1 MTRKRNVRKVSRK
14 ASRKVTKKS
23 VVRITGKTPPLLWL
37 RYHGRGMYEYSN
49 DRLVPMNKPATN
61 RRRAKDV
68 AKASDFKVSRGVS
81 ITFDEHG
88 RAITTDTVVRSIIQ
102 VNADLVK
109 HDRSMATLAGSGK
122 RVSMLSIHGKKGVG
136 NFIDRLIAM
145 NIADI
150 TWRDAEDGLRVTP
163 IDRGCPDLVPVRFA
177 KAFEAGETPDD
188 QGFWTHFEHGGLEIK
203 TTCGQLKS
211 PTSKILQDAFPNG
224 EITYDAARI
233 EFLGSVTW
241 SAHHPD
247 SPRLLTFLWD
257 NICGIPQI
265 VAAFYSDAFE
275 PEDYCSVSSA
285 RAAAKRASSGKKAH
299 PTNATSLNRRGKD
312 KLRFVAVLNDSRYTE
327 KLRQPSFLPK
337 SGI

>member
-1 MTRKRNVRKVSRK
+1 MTKRQQKKKNKRV
-14 ASRKVTKKS
+14 VTKRKK
-23 VVRITGKTPPLLWL
+23 VQIVGKTPPLSWL

-49 DRLVPMNKPATN
+49 DRLVPMNKPSVN
-61 RRRAKDV
+61 RRRAKDM
-68 AKASDFKVSRGVS
+68 AKAADFKVNRSVT

-88 RAITTDTVVRSIIQ
+88 RAITTDTVLRSIIQ

-122 RVSMLSIHGKKGVG
+122 RLSMLSIHGKKGVG

-150 TWRDAEDGLRVTP
+150 TWRDAENGLRVTP
-163 IDRGCPDLVPVRFA
+163 IDRGCPDLVPIRFA
-177 KAFEAGETPDD
+177 KAFEAGETPAD

-203 TTCGQLKS
+203 TTCGQLKP
-211 PTSKILQDAFPNG
+211 PTSKVLQDAFPNG

-257 NICGIPQI
+257 NICGTPQI
-265 VAAFYSDAFE
+265 VAAFYSDALE
-275 PEDYCSVSSA
+275 PEDYCKSSSA
-285 RAAAKRASSGKKAH
+285 RAAAKRARSGKKAH
-299 PTNATSLNRRGKD
+299 PTNAVSLKRCGKD
-312 KLRFVAVLNDSRYTE
+312 KLRFIAVLNDSRYID
-327 KLRQPSFLPK
+327 KLRQRSFLPK